1 MRIFTYITFQIC
13 LNTYLYVQEGMKKG
27 NKDKLTVLID
37 KEIKDKYKEYCD
49 SKGLILGKQIEIFME
64 NELKNIKVKNA
75 KK

>member
-1 MRIFTYITFQIC
+1 
-13 LNTYLYVQEGMKKG
+13 MKKG